1 MEAKIDLLLYRR
13 RGEYDARGSRS
24 SFRGAVAPSGSSSS
38 GGGGGSVVQAGGGQ
52 GVLARLTNLRR
63 IRNGRTTFPREQ
75 EGKWGPCIRTT
86 RVHPHLTYDVVFP
99 RSNRAATLEEL
110 RFVYV
115 RRTLGRI
122 LINYPHLADS
132 AAIGDHE
139 GVSQPPVGTGAANR
153 VDSSARRSHEDAVQ
167 LGGAVEVVHPKVG
180 AGVGGGRAAA
190 AAPAAPALAAA
201 ATHPAAT
208 Q

>member
-1 MEAKIDLLLYRR
+1 MIVD
-13 RGEYDARGSRS
+13 
-24 SFRGAVAPSGSSSS
+24 
-38 GGGGGSVVQAGGGQ
+38 
-52 GVLARLTNLRR
+52 
-63 IRNGRTTFPREQ
+63 
-75 EGKWGPCIRTT
+75 
-86 RVHPHLTYDVVFP
+86 PHLTYDVVFP
-99 RSNRAATLEEL
+99 LSNRAATLEEL
-110 RFVYV
+110 RLVYV

-139 GVSQPPVGTGAANR
+139 GVGQPPVGTGAANR

-208 Q
+208 QQAAQDGASAATCTEKKLLFDPDGVSKTWRSIFPPPHAPFSCLVKLPRGY